1 MHFIVGNDTYI
12 SSTKIKGAVGM
23 TAPQKLGVAPFIHKN
38 NIMYVPADIFS
49 ILVGYDVA
57 ITEQSITITEHT
69 KA

>member
-1 MHFIVGNDTYI
+1 
-12 SSTKIKGAVGM
+12 M